1 MKTGRSHIR
10 LFAALA
16 CAVALGAGAQT
27 GSRSDDHDASPPQ
40 GGAAA
45 LSQAPM
51 TDGEVRKVDQDQGKL
66 TLRHGP
72 IRNLDMPGMTMVF
85 RVADPAML
93 EGLKDGDKVRFSAD
107 RLNGVI
113 TITALESAP
122 R

>member
-1 MKTGRSHIR
+1 
-10 LFAALA
+10 
-16 CAVALGAGAQT
+16 
-27 GSRSDDHDASPPQ
+27 
-40 GGAAA
+40 
-45 LSQAPM
+45 M